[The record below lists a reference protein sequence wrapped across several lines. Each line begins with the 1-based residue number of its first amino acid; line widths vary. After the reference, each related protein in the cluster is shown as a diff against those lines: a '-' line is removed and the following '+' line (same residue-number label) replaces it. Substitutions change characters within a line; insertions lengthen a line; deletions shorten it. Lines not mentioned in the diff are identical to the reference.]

1 MFKPV
6 YSTYITILLIS
17 QVMCLIVKMQNMFFG
32 YLKLH
37 IPDVFNCDSV
47 NMWNTR
53 KWGGIYKTFEFI
65 LAQTCICRCRVN
77 QYLIVLNLYSVSV
90 SKVLVT
96 EYITVKVSQNLN
108 LMLNMSTQQHS
119 EINNIVGLCFQK

>member
-37 IPDVFNCDSV
+37 IPDVFNCDSA

>member
-37 IPDVFNCDSV
+37 IPEVFNCDSA